1 MSPKLFDLKE
11 REEVRI
17 KMLDAGFQLI
27 KEHGMTHASVD
38 KITKAVGLGKS
49 TFYNFFPSKEMF
61 VYEIMQY
68 QRDRSKKLFMDT
80 LGERDKLT
88 VSEAKAFMKRI
99 IFSEDSIYQYLTA
112 QEESKL
118 MAALPTEY
126 RLNPETE
133 AQVMTRLMGHIEG
146 VREDVDMK
154 VVANLVKIMAIAMFN
169 QDALHRDALEKTLN
183 HIYEL
188 LFSCIFKESAL

>member
-27 KEHGMTHASVD
+27 KEHGITHASVD

-118 MAALPTEY
+118 MAALPSEY

-133 AQVMTRLMGHIEG
+133 AQVMTRLMGHMEG

-169 QDALHRDALEKTLN
+169 QDALHKDALEKTLN